1 MVRSS
6 RLYGNYTGI
15 PALLFFELN
24 NYGRGTQ
31 THLEKMTILEKEYAY
46 IRAYMAALKEDD
58 FKQLNEDL
66 AKNKTTLA
74 DAEEEITAMNKQY
87 DPRFEGMASCSTE
100 EKAFCHTMRG
110 VFEMLTLITAISKI
124 IDNQRPEEMSET
136 FG

>member
-46 IRAYMAALKEDD
+46 IRAYMAALKEED
-58 FKQLNEDL
+58 FNKLTEDL
-66 AKNKTTLA
+66 TKNKTTLA
-74 DAEEEITAMNKQY
+74 DVAEEIAAMNKQY
-87 DPRFEGMASCSTE
+87 DPRFEGLASCTDD

-124 IDNQRPEEMSET
+124 IDGQQFEQMEAI
-136 FG
+136 G

>member
-6 RLYGNYTGI
+6 RLYGNYTGL

-31 THLEKMTILEKEYAY
+31 THLEKMVILEKEYAY
-46 IRAYMAALKEDD
+46 IRAYMAALKEED
-58 FKQLNEDL
+58 FKTLNEDL
-66 AKNKTTLA
+66 AKNKTTLS
-74 DAEEEITAMNKQY
+74 DVSEEIAAMNKQY

-110 VFEMLTLITAISKI
+110 VFEMLTLITVVSKI
-124 IDNQRPEEMSET
+124 IDGQT
-136 FG
+136 FEQMEPIG